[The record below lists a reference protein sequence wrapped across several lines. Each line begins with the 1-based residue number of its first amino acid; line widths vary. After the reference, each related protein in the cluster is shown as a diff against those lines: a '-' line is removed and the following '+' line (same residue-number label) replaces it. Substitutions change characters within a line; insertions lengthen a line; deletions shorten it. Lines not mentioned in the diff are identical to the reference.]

1 MWIVLTILYS
11 KMVKTMPTYQEEF
24 DRVYFLWKSKI
35 FKYGVLALVF
45 IALEV
50 FLYKIYEVGN
60 RVYHTAT

>member
-1 MWIVLTILYS
+1 
-11 KMVKTMPTYQEEF
+11 MPTYQEEF